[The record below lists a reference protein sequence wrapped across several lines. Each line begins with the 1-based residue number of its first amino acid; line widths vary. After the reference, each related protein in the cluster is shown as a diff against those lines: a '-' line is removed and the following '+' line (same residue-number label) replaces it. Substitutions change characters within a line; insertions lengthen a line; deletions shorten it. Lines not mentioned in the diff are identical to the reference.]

1 MLGPASPRVFMDRMM
16 AKRIVLCADDY
27 GLSPGVSLGIRE
39 LLERQR
45 LSATSCIVVFPEF
58 ADDGPLLK
66 PYLDRV
72 DIGLHFTLTGD
83 RSLAAVA
90 LEAHLR
96 PPPLARMLAALEEQV
111 AKFAGTL
118 GRLPDYIDGHQHVH
132 VLPVVREAV
141 VRVASRIGAYVR
153 TTIEP
158 IDAAMWRRPARLESA
173 YLACASRPLASLARQ
188 WGVSANRG
196 FRGVRTFR
204 EAGPYRNLFRKML
217 PGADNACIV
226 MCHPGHG
233 DVALTAR
240 DPVVQARADEWRYF
254 SGPDFPADLQDSG
267 LVLGRLREGIRQA

>member
-1 MLGPASPRVFMDRMM
+1 LGELLQVSAVWVM
-16 AKRIVLCADDY
+16 ANHIVLCADDY
-27 GLSPGVSLGIRE
+27 GFSPGISIGIRE

-45 LSATSCIVVFPEF
+45 LSATSCMVVFPEF
-58 ADDGPLLK
+58 AADGPLLK

-83 RSLAAVA
+83 RSLTAVA

-111 AKFAGTL
+111 ARFAGAL

-158 IDAAMWRRPARLESA
+158 IDAAMWRRPAPLESA
-173 YLACASRPLASLARQ
+173 YLACASRPLGRLALHR
-188 WGVSANRG
+188 GVATNRG

-204 EAGPYRNLFRKML
+204 ETVPYRDLFRRML
-217 PGADNACIV
+217 PGADDGCLVI
-226 MCHPGHG
+226 CHPGHA
-233 DVALTAR
+233 DAVLTVR
-240 DPVVQARADEWRYF
+240 DRVVQARTDEWSYF
-254 SGPDFPADLQDSG
+254 SGPDFPADLCDSG
-267 LVLGRLREGIRQA
+267 LVLSRLREAMRQA